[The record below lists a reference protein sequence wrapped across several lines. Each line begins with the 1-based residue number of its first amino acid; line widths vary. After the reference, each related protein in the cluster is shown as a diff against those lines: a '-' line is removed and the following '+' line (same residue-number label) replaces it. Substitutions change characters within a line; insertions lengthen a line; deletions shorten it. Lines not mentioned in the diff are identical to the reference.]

1 MLPALLGGYLTASAP
16 PLPTPTATAT
26 PATRLPPG
34 LRRSTRLVARRRAGE
49 TVHATAAEE
58 EEQEWKELQEEGLP
72 RRGQYG
78 QQDDHDR
85 DPEIGDIMGD
95 YFDDPKKAQSR
106 MEERIKKKRHKIVQ
120 AKTGSANPMKVV
132 FNKFDFSNSFI
143 WFEFYNALLPKDV
156 KLICDTLRS
165 WHIVGRL
172 GGCNSMNMQ
181 LSQLDLDC
189 KRPTYDALEAANATP
204 TSFYNIGDL
213 EIQDNLARVWVD
225 IGIQDPLLLD
235 ILLNSLTT
243 INSDHLGIKQV
254 RFGGSEFESWND
266 SLNTEEAGYSVHKI

>member
-1 MLPALLGGYLTASAP
+1 MLPTLLGGYLTVSAL
-16 PLPTPTATAT
+16 PLPTATAT
-26 PATRLPPG
+26 PRARVLPG
-34 LRRSTRLVARRRAGE
+34 LRPSSRLVARRSAGE
-49 TVHATAAEE
+49 TVHATATEE

-72 RRGQYG
+72 RRGQHAE
-78 QQDDHDR
+78 DDHDH
-85 DPEIGDIMGD
+85 DPDIADIMGD

-120 AKTGSANPMKVV
+120 AKTGSPNPMKVV
-132 FNKFDFSNSFI
+132 FNKFDFSNSYI

-156 KLICDTLRS
+156 KLICDALRS
-165 WHIVGRL
+165 WHILGRL

-181 LSQLDLDC
+181 LSQLSLDC

-213 EIQDNLARVWVD
+213 EIQENLARVWVD

-243 INSDHLGIKQV
+243 INSDHLGIKEVQ
-254 RFGGSEFESWND
+254 FGGSEFQSWND
-266 SLNTEEAGYSVHKI
+266 SLNTEEAGYSVQKI